1 VGKLTKSGGGF
12 KIDHPLAPTTMYLNH
27 SFVESPD
34 MKNVYDGIA
43 TLGPSGRATIQLPRW
58 VEAVCGEFRYQ
69 LTAIGGPAP
78 GLHIASEIR
87 RGRFSVAGGLR
98 GMKVSWQVTGI
109 RHDPWAKANR
119 IQVEEKKTGSER
131 GTYRHPEALGRP
143 EELSVQWARD
153 PDLLRELLRRRKRGA
168 SLMQTFLDWTRA
180 MTARNGAQAE
190 TLTKRGGARRKRRR

>member
-1 VGKLTKSGGGF
+1 MSFQDTDSGLGYGVEGTSTKRIGVIGKSSAGPGVLG
-12 KIDHPLAPTTMYLNH
+12 
-27 SFVESPD
+27 ESQE
-34 MKNVYDGIA
+34 
-43 TLGPSGRATIQLPRW
+43 S
-58 VEAVCGEFRYQ
+58 
-69 LTAIGGPAP
+69 
-78 GLHIASEIR
+78 
-87 RGRFSVAGGLR
+87 
-98 GMKVSWQVTGI
+98 KVSWQVTGI

-119 IQVEEKKTGSER
+119 IQVEEKKTGPER
-131 GTYRHPEALGRP
+131 GRYRHPEALGRP